1 MLSIDAL
8 RAFGANVEEGVA
20 RCMGNEAF
28 YLRMVTMASD
38 DKYLK
43 QIQKGFAEN
52 DMALAYEGA
61 HGMKGVMANLA
72 ITPVLTP
79 AAELSDSLKVRKEM
93 DYAPLLAETEKK
105 FAEFSALVKG

>member
-1 MLSIDAL
+1 MLTIDAL
-8 RAFGANVEEGVA
+8 RRFGANVEEGVA

-28 YLRMVTMASD
+28 YLRMVAMAAD

-43 QIQKGFAEN
+43 QMQEGFAAG
-52 DMALAYEGA
+52 DLDKAFEGA

-79 AAELSDSLKVRKEM
+79 VAELSDSLKVHKEM
-93 DYAPLLAETEKK
+93 DYAPLLAETEKQFSE
-105 FAEFSALVKG
+105 FAALVKG

>member
-1 MLSIDAL
+1 MLTIDAL
-8 RAFGANVEEGVA
+8 RRFGANVEEGVA

-28 YLRMVTMASD
+28 YLRMVAMATD

-43 QIQKGFAEN
+43 QIQAGFTAGNLEK
-52 DMALAYEGA
+52 AFEGA

-79 AAELSDSLKVRKEM
+79 VAELSDSLKAHKDM

-105 FAEFSALVKG
+105 FLEFAALVNG